1 MIRDARALQ
10 PGWTPNDLVHRHG
23 DIEHLS
29 SCLQPIENDF
39 PGEDVLITGPSGAG
53 KTTLARYVT
62 TQLQRE
68 TLGVQVGEV
77 SCMSDS
83 SQHAGLHALVRD
95 LGLGLDLAR
104 DGTATST
111 YLDRLRD
118 ADDQLVLILDE
129 IASLAEPELVGSLH
143 HIPHVTTI
151 MICVD
156 ETDLRADVD
165 ARIDDRLRAAAS
177 VHLDAYSTSELVDII
192 EARADHGLTRSL
204 GSATAERI
212 ASHAGGSARQA
223 IAILRQGAMQ
233 AQQSDVG
240 LSPGLVD
247 DVVDDAE
254 VDVRE
259 RTVSQLSS
267 HHRLLL
273 DVIREHGE
281 VSAGLLRD
289 VYETRAQSPKSEAT
303 RRRYLNALERY
314 GLIDSE
320 GATRDRT
327 YICLDFE
334 TPDAHASP

>member
-23 DIEHLS
+23 DTQHLS

-83 SQHAGLHALVRD
+83 SQHGALHALVRD

-129 IASLAEPELVGSLH
+129 IVSLAEPELVGSLH

-204 GSATAERI
+204 GSATAEHM
-212 ASHAGGSARQA
+212 ASHASGSARQA
-223 IAILRQGAMQ
+223 IAILRQAAMQ

-254 VDVRE
+254 VDIRD
-259 RTVSQLSS
+259 RNISQLSS

-273 DVIREHGE
+273 DIVKEHGE
-281 VSAGLLRD
+281 IAAGDLHGLYEKRVS
-289 VYETRAQSPKSEAT
+289 TPKSKTT
-303 RRRYLNALERY
+303 RRRYLNALRRY
-314 GLIDSE
+314 DLVKATGSTRGRQYQICSVGGL
-320 GATRDRT
+320 
-327 YICLDFE
+327 
-334 TPDAHASP
+334 